1 MDINLQFWTSVVSNS
16 VFIVSV
22 ISRCPHKTARLFPK
36 LVAFPSLSQ
45 PIQCWNSPGN
55 VWIQASKVVGWG
67 EGLGIC
73 ELTKALETNA
83 NKNCSKT
90 LSRIVGYNVSSKV
103 TDKCVACCF
112 ECKFSLLLLVFLF
125 SFSLCFPRRFL
136 ARIGIRRSTKLDFGL
151 PTDEEDSN
159 GSEYSEV
166 RN

>member
-1 MDINLQFWTSVVSNS
+1 MDINLQSWTSVVSNS

-55 VWIQASKVVGWG
+55 VWIQAFKVVGWG

-73 ELTKALETNA
+73 ELTKALETNGT
-83 NKNCSKT
+83 KNCSET

-112 ECKFSLLLLVFLF
+112 ECKFSSCLSFFLF
-125 SFSLCFPRRFL
+125 PLFSSQIFGSYWNQKVYKAGLWSSDRRGGF
-136 ARIGIRRSTKLDFGL
+136 
-151 PTDEEDSN
+151 
-159 GSEYSEV
+159 
-166 RN
+166 